1 MNLVI
6 QFGTGNHL
14 KLRQMYSLIV
24 GNYGCGNYGDDL
36 LLQSCKEH
44 LTGDV
49 KVMAPGSEF
58 LPLPPC
64 GFKSLLNIRSYKS
77 ILDIYNSKRVIFG
90 GGGLLNADEP
100 HSYFI
105 WGHVLFWARLFKKE
119 VSFLGQSF
127 NRRLPFL
134 LRLMIRGCNVYVRD
148 TLSLSYYND
157 AKLSADLAFSLNFNH
172 KFKRII
178 FDKYV
183 CVSLRTS
190 KKLTLQILQTYLKS
204 LISHYKKIGYKVV
217 FLPFD
222 INDTRITEGLDD
234 VVLADQN
241 QILDFIKYCELCYT
255 GRLHALIVSSILGT
269 PQSPL
274 VYANKM
280 IGLATDLDLP
290 YFDLR
295 QSTIFQASKGS
306 KVSKHKLDS
315 MRNASL
321 KNFI

>member
-1 MNLVI
+1 
-6 QFGTGNHL
+6 
-14 KLRQMYSLIV
+14 MYSLIV

-36 LLQSCKEH
+36 LLKACKAK
-44 LTGDV
+44 LNGDL
-49 KVMAPGSEF
+49 KVMAPGIEF
-58 LPLPPC
+58 LALPPC
-64 GFKSLLNIRSYKS
+64 GFKSLLSLKSYKS

-90 GGGLLNADEP
+90 GGGLLNSDEP

-119 VSFLGQSF
+119 VSFIGQSF

-134 LRLMIRGCNVYVRD
+134 LSFMMRGCNVYVRD
-148 TLSLSYYND
+148 TLSLSYYKD
-157 AKLSADLAFSLNFNH
+157 AKLSADLAFSLDFNR

-178 FDKYV
+178 FDKYI

-190 KKLTLQILQTYLKS
+190 KELTLNILQNFLKS
-204 LISHYKKIGYKVV
+204 INLHYKKIGYKVV

-222 INDTRITEGLDD
+222 LDD
-234 VVLADQN
+234 AKIAKGIKDVVIADQN
-241 QILDFIKYCELCYT
+241 QILDYIKYCELCYT
-255 GRLHALIVSSILGT
+255 GRLHAIIVSSILCA

-280 IGLATDLDLP
+280 VGLATDLDLP

-295 QSTIFQASKGS
+295 LSKIFQASKGS
-306 KVSKHKLDS
+306 KVSKHKLDL

>member
-1 MNLVI
+1 MNWVI
-6 QFGTGNHL
+6 QFGTENHL
-14 KLRQMYSLIV
+14 NLRQMYSLIV

-36 LLQSCKEH
+36 LLRSCKNH
-44 LTGDV
+44 ITGDV

-90 GGGLLNADEP
+90 GGGLFNADEP

-105 WGHVLFWARLFKKE
+105 WGHVLFWARLFKKD
-119 VSFLGQSF
+119 VTLIGQSF

-148 TLSLSYYND
+148 TLSLSYYKE
-157 AKLSADLAFSLNFNH
+157 AKLSADLAFSLKFNH
-172 KFKRII
+172 KFKRIL

-190 KKLTLQILQTYLKS
+190 KELTLQKLQSYLKS
-204 LISHYKKIGYKVV
+204 LILHYKKIGCKVV

-222 INDTRITEGLDD
+222 EKDSKITEGLND

-241 QILDFIKYCELCYT
+241 QILDYIKFCELCYT
-255 GRLHALIVSSILGT
+255 GRLHALIVCSILGT

-295 QSTIFQASKGS
+295 ESTMFNASKGF
-306 KVSKHKLDS
+306 KVCKHKLEL

>member
-1 MNLVI
+1 
-6 QFGTGNHL
+6 
-14 KLRQMYSLIV
+14 MYSLIV

-36 LLQSCKEH
+36 LLKACKAK
-44 LTGDV
+44 LNGDL
-49 KVMAPGSEF
+49 KVMAPGIEF
-58 LPLPPC
+58 LALPPC
-64 GFKSLLNIRSYKS
+64 GFKSLLSLKSYKS

-90 GGGLLNADEP
+90 GGGLLNSDEP

-119 VSFLGQSF
+119 VTFIGQSF
-127 NRRLPFL
+127 NNPLPFL
-134 LRLMIRGCNVYVRD
+134 LRLMMKGCTVYVRD
-148 TLSLSYYND
+148 TLSLSYYKN
-157 AKLSADLAFSLNFNH
+157 AKLSSDLAFSLDLNR

-190 KKLTLQILQTYLKS
+190 KILTLSKLKNYLKS
-204 LISHYKKIGYKVV
+204 LISHYNKIGYKVV

-222 INDTRITEGLDD
+222 LNDAKIAKGLKD
-234 VVLADQN
+234 VLIADQS
-241 QILDFIKYCELCYT
+241 QILDYIKYSDHCYT
-255 GRLHALIVSSILGT
+255 GRLHALIVSSILGASQT
-269 PQSPL
+269 PL

-280 IGLATDLDLP
+280 LGLANDLDLP
-290 YFDLR
+290 YLDLR
-295 QSTIFQASKGS
+295 QSTNFLASKGTV
-306 KVSKHKLDS
+306 VSKDKVHS